1 MPGAHVPAAG
11 GAPDGEGDRHEHGG
25 RGDHHA
31 ATALARG
38 ADGRAERAAVR
49 AGEALVDP
57 RPPPRARRERD
68 VGGRLAPGVR
78 LRRPEGGGDGGPS
91 RGRADRRVHARQA
104 DRARA
109 RRGGLPRP
117 PLPEPLLEPEERPHP
132 LRRDH
137 ERLRARDG
145 RRHHLSPRRRQL
157 LRDDHVERRGRD
169 LRLVHLVA
177 RRLAARRAHHRR
189 DPGSLRR
196 EPRGPARARD
206 HGQGHRPR
214 LLGRG
219 LHLPRRQAGRGG
231 GRAVPDPPDRVRGG
245 GGLRDPLPGRAGRAP
260 LGFAD
265 GRRARVR
272 GHAVR
277 PRAAAAA
284 APPEDAHPRRAGHRL
299 RVDAVRRRDAV
310 DRQARQGAGLHRQVG
325 APALR
330 ERAAGDRAG
339 RVHARERPRAY
350 GGRRRDARERWADGP
365 GHERALLAATR
376 PRDWDGVG
384 ARGPGEGRRSDHDLR
399 RERAHRRRGPDEA
412 LLRPRRGD
420 PALMSLAFLSP
431 GPGAVAKSPMEP
443 GAVSAGASFEVRHGW
458 KVATAFT
465 DPDTERA
472 LCASSVGFA
481 DVSHVGKIEIQADAD
496 DLAGIISSASGDAS
510 LELGRATAAEAAWWC
525 PYSAQR
531 AVVLC
536 ETGDTA
542 ALRDHLTASAAG
554 ANGLASVIDT
564 TTAQGAMTI
573 TGALARETFARFTAI
588 DLRPSVTPVH
598 AFRPGSVARTGGAI
612 LCEAPDR
619 YLMLF
624 GAALGQ
630 YVWTVVADA
639 AGHLGGGPVG
649 VDALE
654 PIGA

>member
-1 MPGAHVPAAG
+1 
-11 GAPDGEGDRHEHGG
+11 
-25 RGDHHA
+25 
-31 ATALARG
+31 
-38 ADGRAERAAVR
+38 
-49 AGEALVDP
+49 
-57 RPPPRARRERD
+57 
-68 VGGRLAPGVR
+68 
-78 LRRPEGGGDGGPS
+78 
-91 RGRADRRVHARQA
+91 
-104 DRARA
+104 
-109 RRGGLPRP
+109 
-117 PLPEPLLEPEERPHP
+117 
-132 LRRDH
+132 
-137 ERLRARDG
+137 
-145 RRHHLSPRRRQL
+145 
-157 LRDDHVERRGRD
+157 
-169 LRLVHLVA
+169 
-177 RRLAARRAHHRR
+177 
-189 DPGSLRR
+189 
-196 EPRGPARARD
+196 
-206 HGQGHRPR
+206 
-214 LLGRG
+214 
-219 LHLPRRQAGRGG
+219 
-231 GRAVPDPPDRVRGG
+231 
-245 GGLRDPLPGRAGRAP
+245 
-260 LGFAD
+260 
-265 GRRARVR
+265 
-272 GHAVR
+272 
-277 PRAAAAA
+277 
-284 APPEDAHPRRAGHRL
+284 
-299 RVDAVRRRDAV
+299 
-310 DRQARQGAGLHRQVG
+310 
-325 APALR
+325 
-330 ERAAGDRAG
+330 
-339 RVHARERPRAY
+339 
-350 GGRRRDARERWADGP
+350 
-365 GHERALLAATR
+365 
-376 PRDWDGVG
+376 
-384 ARGPGEGRRSDHDLR
+384 
-399 RERAHRRRGPDEA
+399 
-412 LLRPRRGD
+412 
-420 PALMSLAFLSP
+420 MSLAFLSP